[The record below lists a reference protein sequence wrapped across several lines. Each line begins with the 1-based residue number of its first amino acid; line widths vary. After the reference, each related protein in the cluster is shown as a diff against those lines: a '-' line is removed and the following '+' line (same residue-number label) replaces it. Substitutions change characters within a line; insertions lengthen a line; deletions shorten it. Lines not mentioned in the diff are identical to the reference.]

1 MNNKNSTNQAY
12 QWFNQNIGRLISA
25 KISLLVVI
33 VFVFVTTGINAA
45 YANINQSSNIEQ
57 QKNISMTFYQTD
69 IAIILQ
75 ALADS
80 QQMNLVMSDDL
91 SIKQT
96 IKLNNVD
103 WHKALKIILDS
114 ANLQAEIDDNIL
126 FVSKAIDPEV
136 LLYKQQLE
144 QKEKELKQPLNLI
157 SIAVNHA
164 DPTTLIETIQ
174 QQGLLSQRGKV
185 ALDKRTNSLI
195 ITDLPKQFTHIER
208 LVKTLDKP
216 MPQVHISA
224 HIVTMSDESMA
235 ELGIKWGYSG
245 KSSQLLDKFDIGL
258 GTRYPTTTAGFNLAK
273 LSGSLL
279 NLELSALES
288 ENQLEIIA
296 SPNLLAA
303 NQNMASIKQGTE
315 IPYEV
320 ASGGNGATSIE
331 FKPAVLG
338 LEVTPKILSD
348 NQMILDLHI
357 TQNTAGRSIKRSD
370 GGEALAIDTQEIKT
384 QVQIKNGETVVLGGI
399 FQQVTTNGQRNVP
412 SVGNVPI
419 IGNLF
424 KHNSKKQQKREL
436 VIFITPQL
444 VE

>member
-1 MNNKNSTNQAY
+1 MNNDTKNQRLNHSINLVTQTKINLAITII
-12 QWFNQNIGRLISA
+12 FIFLIIGIKAS
-25 KISLLVVI
+25 
-33 VFVFVTTGINAA
+33 
-45 YANINQSSNIEQ
+45 YANIDQSFNSEQ
-57 QKNISMTFYQTD
+57 QKNVSMTFFQTD

-80 QQMNLVMSDDL
+80 KQMNLVMTEDL
-91 SIKQT
+91 PIKQT

-103 WHKALKIILDS
+103 WHKALKIVLDS
-114 ANLQAEIDDNIL
+114 ANLHADIDDNIL
-126 FVSKAIDPEV
+126 FVSKAPDPDI
-136 LLYKQQLE
+136 LLQKKQLA
-144 QKEKELKQPLNLI
+144 QKEQELNQPLNSL
-157 SIAVNHA
+157 SIAINHA
-164 DPTTLIETIQ
+164 DPTMLIETIQ
-174 QQGLLSQRGKV
+174 QQGLLSERGKITH
-185 ALDKRTNSLI
+185 DKRTNSLI
-195 ITDLPKQFTHIER
+195 IIDLAKQFTYIKK

-224 HIVTMSDESMA
+224 HIVTMSDESMSQ
-235 ELGIKWGYSG
+235 LGIKWGYTG
-245 KSSQLLDKFDIGL
+245 KSSQLLDKFDVGL
-258 GTRYPTTTAGFNLAK
+258 GVAHPTTTVGFNLAK

-296 SPNLLAA
+296 SPNLLTS

-320 ASGGNGATSIE
+320 SSGSNGATSIE
-331 FKPAVLG
+331 FKSAVLG

-348 NQMILDLHI
+348 DRMILDLYI

-384 QVQIKNGETVVLGGI
+384 QVQIKNGETLVLGGI
-399 FQQVTTNGQRNVP
+399 FQQVNTNNKRQVP
-412 SVGNVPI
+412 GAASMPV